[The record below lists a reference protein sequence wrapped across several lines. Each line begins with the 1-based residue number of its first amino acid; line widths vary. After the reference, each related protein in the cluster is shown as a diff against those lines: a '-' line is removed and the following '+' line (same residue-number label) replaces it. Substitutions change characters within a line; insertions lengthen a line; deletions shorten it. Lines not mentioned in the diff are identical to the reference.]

1 MSEMFQIFSLL
12 QTTTAISYI
21 IEQSVDDSS
30 VAPLCGLV
38 GGDGFPLNCIG
49 WDVVWWSFVKQMLR
63 LESKSFNFPFRKYV
77 SIIPFP
83 FISMFSRLSMI

>member
-49 WDVVWWSFVKQMLR
+49 
-63 LESKSFNFPFRKYV
+63 
-77 SIIPFP
+77 
-83 FISMFSRLSMI
+83 

>member
-1 MSEMFQIFSLL
+1 MEQLNKQHSTRKQERCDMSEMFQIFSLL

-49 WDVVWWSFVKQMLR
+49 
-63 LESKSFNFPFRKYV
+63 
-77 SIIPFP
+77 
-83 FISMFSRLSMI
+83 